1 MYIIHIYIYY
11 SYIYMYIIHI
21 YIYYS
26 YTYIYICMYIIHI
39 YIYYSY
45 IYYSY
50 IYIYIIHIYILFI
63 YIYYSYIYILF
74 IYIYSYIYIYYS
86 YIHIYMSIYSIYLY
100 IYTSTQNHSKVYL
113 CIRSR
118 QSSAWR
124 FRLGSQFV
132 EPQSRQ
138 ILGQNPRWVKGH
150 WSRMVTSIHQ
160 CRSKRILQ
168 HDIHNVNVW
177 ATHGVCG
184 Y

>member
-1 MYIIHIYIYY
+1 MYIYILFIYRYIIHIYILFIYILFI
-11 SYIYMYIIHI
+11 YIYIYIIH
-21 YIYYS
+21 
-26 YTYIYICMYIIHI
+26 
-39 YIYYSY
+39 
-45 IYYSY
+45 

-63 YIYYSYIYILF
+63 YIYILFIYIYIYYSYIYILF
-74 IYIYSYIYIYYS
+74 IYTYICLYTVS
-86 YIHIYMSIYSIYLY
+86 KY

-124 FRLGSQFV
+124 SRLGSQFV

-150 WSRMVTSIHQ
+150 W
-160 CRSKRILQ
+160 RILQ

-177 ATHGVCG
+177 AKKKASVGINTSMNM
-184 Y
+184 YI